1 MTTTALMTTATR
13 LRWLLVLWTLAVWGS
28 RLRNIVVDDELAGLD
43 RVVSFAVAVV
53 LIASAIAVGA
63 ALRTGSRHLRS
74 ALLVLATI
82 GVLRWTIR
90 GPLILVSDEW
100 EAGFKVVHT
109 ILWLLTVALSALAWR
124 EQQRS
129 EAR

>member
-1 MTTTALMTTATR
+1 M
-13 LRWLLVLWTLAVWGS
+13 WGS

-43 RVVSFAVAVV
+43 RVASFAVAMV

-63 ALRTGSRHLRS
+63 ALATRSRHLRS

-109 ILWLLTVALSALAWR
+109 ILWLVTVALSALAWR